1 MPERFTL
8 LALPGDGIGPEVTQA
23 ALRVV
28 DAAASRAGLAIDIEE
43 DLLHGAAWEAYGTFC
58 REETLAAAR
67 EADAVLVGAVG
78 GPAWDGIR
86 VPGGPEMQDG
96 LMRLRRTLDA
106 FCGLR
111 PARALAPL
119 APLLPYR
126 PGLADGA
133 DILVLREMCGGA
145 FFAPRRGIERP
156 PIGPRRAF
164 DHGGYD
170 EAEIARI
177 AHAGFRLARRRRRR
191 LTSVDK
197 SNVMETCALWR
208 EVVSEVAAEYADV
221 ECTHLLADNACY
233 RLACEPAGFD
243 VILAD
248 NLFGDLLSDQAGAV
262 AGSLGMLPSACLTA
276 LPEPGERARGIY
288 EPVHG
293 TAPDI
298 AGRGIA
304 NPLGAILSAAMMFEY
319 SFARPDL
326 ARRIEKAAVAALDS
340 GVRTPDLGGEE
351 TGATMADAVLAGLR
365 R

>member
-1 MPERFTL
+1 MAESFTL

-23 ALRVV
+23 ALSVV
-28 DAAASRAGLAIDIEE
+28 EAVAADAGIAIAIEH
-43 DLLHGAAWEAYGTFC
+43 DLLHGAAWDAYGTFC
-58 REETLAAAR
+58 RDRTLAAALA
-67 EADAVLVGAVG
+67 ADAVLVGAVG

-96 LMRLRRTLDA
+96 LMRLRHALDSW
-106 FCGLR
+106 CGLR

-119 APLLPYR
+119 EPLLPYR
-126 PGLADGA
+126 AGLASGA

-145 FFAPRRGIERP
+145 FFAPRRGILRP
-156 PIGPRRAF
+156 PGGPRRAF

-170 EAEIARI
+170 ENQIARI

-197 SNVMETCALWR
+197 SNVMETYVLWR
-208 EVVSEVAAEYADV
+208 EVVSEVAGEYPDV
-221 ECTHLLADNACY
+221 AFASLLADNASY
-233 RLACEPAGFD
+233 RLACDPAGFD

-248 NLFGDLLSDQAGAV
+248 NLFGDLLSDQAAAV
-262 AGSLGMLPSACLTA
+262 AGSLGMLPSACLGA
-276 LPEPGERARGIY
+276 LPEAGERAKGIY

-298 AGRGIA
+298 AGKGIA

-326 ARRIEKAAVAALDS
+326 ARRIEAAVTAALDS
-340 GVRTPDLGGEE
+340 GARTPDLGGGDGSVAM
-351 TGATMADAVLAGLR
+351 TDAVLAALR